1 MVFISISNFGD
12 IVDFQAQICLTIC
25 LSMRDKIEMNN
36 DQTGLI
42 LPKISMLGGAF
53 KKYYEI

>member
-1 MVFISISNFGD
+1 
-12 IVDFQAQICLTIC
+12 
-25 LSMRDKIEMNN
+25 MRDKIEMNN